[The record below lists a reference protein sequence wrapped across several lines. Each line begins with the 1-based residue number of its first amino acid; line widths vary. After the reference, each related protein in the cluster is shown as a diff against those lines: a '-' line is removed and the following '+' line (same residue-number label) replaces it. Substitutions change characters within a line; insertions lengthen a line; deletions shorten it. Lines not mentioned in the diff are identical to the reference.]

1 MVVAGERAD
10 DRREAH
16 SRWAE
21 RYAKAG
27 KVRKALA
34 HFGRALDFGTGS
46 GVFADDEASRY
57 GCQPA
62 FDGVKD
68 EFDAARDRSG
78 RVGGIRLNNLW
89 YRKSNGKY
97 LVGMSVQSDGVLL
110 TSGSEKAEEAEI
122 IEVQNPAGSE
132 HWLLAI
138 GKALDEC
145 ATKLLLSHES
155 RVFLQGEIM
164 QKAFVSY
171 IGYLR
176 RLAAR
181 YESSEQERYAS
192 KRRLDDDYQA
202 RLHDAY
208 QGKMR

>member
-1 MVVAGERAD
+1 MVVAGERGE
-10 DRREAH
+10 DRGVAH
-16 SRWAE
+16 YRWAE

-34 HFGRALDFGTGS
+34 HFGRALDFGAGS
-46 GVFADDEASRY
+46 GVFADDEASSHLA
-57 GCQPA
+57 QAA
-62 FDGVKD
+62 FDRVKE
-68 EFDAARDRSG
+68 EFDAARDRRG
-78 RVGGIRLNNLW
+78 RVGGILTGLW
-89 YRKSNGKY
+89 YRKSNGKSF
-97 LVGMSVQSDGVLL
+97 VSMSVQSDGGLL
-110 TSGSEKAEEAEI
+110 TGGSEKTEEAEI
-122 IEVQNPAGSE
+122 IEVQNPVGSE

-145 ATKLLLSHES
+145 ATKLRLSHES

-164 QKAFVSY
+164 QKVFVSY

>member
-1 MVVAGERAD
+1 MVVAGERGE
-10 DRREAH
+10 DRGVAH
-16 SRWAE
+16 YRWAE

-34 HFGRALDFGTGS
+34 HFGRALDFGAGS
-46 GVFADDEASRY
+46 DVFADDEASSHLV
-57 GCQPA
+57 QAA
-62 FDGVKD
+62 FDRVKE
-68 EFDAARDRSG
+68 EFDAARDRRG
-78 RVGGIRLNNLW
+78 RVGGILTGLW
-89 YRKSNGKY
+89 YRKSNGKSF
-97 LVGMSVQSDGVLL
+97 VVMSVQSDG
-110 TSGSEKAEEAEI
+110 GSEKTEEAEI
-122 IEVQNPAGSE
+122 IEVQNPVGSE

-145 ATKLLLSHES
+145 ATKLRLSHES

-164 QKAFVSY
+164 QKVFVSY

-192 KRRLDDDYQA
+192 KRRRDDDYQA

>member
-1 MVVAGERAD
+1 
-10 DRREAH
+10 
-16 SRWAE
+16 
-21 RYAKAG
+21 
-27 KVRKALA
+27 VRKALA
-34 HFGRALDFGTGS
+34 HFGRALDFGAGS
-46 GVFADDEASRY
+46 GVFADDEASSRL
-57 GCQPA
+57 CQVA
-62 FDGVKD
+62 FERVKE
-68 EFDAARDRSG
+68 EFDAAPRDRRG
-78 RVGGIRLNNLW
+78 RVGGILTGLW
-89 YRKSNGKY
+89 YRKSNGKSF
-97 LVGMSVQSDGVLL
+97 VSMSVQSDGGLL
-110 TSGSEKAEEAEI
+110 TGGSEKTEEAEI

-145 ATKLLLSHES
+145 ATKLRLPHES

-164 QKAFVSY
+164 QKVFVSY